1 MTIKLL
7 SAAAALAF
15 ALVGTS
21 ASAQTGP
28 LDFTLNNNTDGVV
41 VQIFIPV
48 PSTNEWEEDI
58 LGSDVVGSG
67 DSAHITI
74 DDGLEDCEYDIKVV
88 YDDSTPDLIVM
99 GVDFCAVNGETLDI
113 Q

>member
-1 MTIKLL
+1 MNFKLL

-28 LDFTLNNNTDGVV
+28 LDFTLNNNTDYDIA
-41 VQIFIPV
+41 QIYISV
-48 PSTNEWEEDI
+48 PSTSEWEEDI
-58 LGSDVVGSG
+58 LGADIVPSG
-67 DSAHITI
+67 DSVHITI

-88 YDDSTPDLIVM
+88 YTDEADDLIVM

-113 Q
+113 E

>member
-41 VQIFIPV
+41 VQIFLSV
-48 PSTNEWEEDI
+48 PSTDEWEEDI
-58 LGSDVVGSG
+58 LGSDVIGSG
-67 DSAHITI
+67 DSVHITI
-74 DDGLEDCEYDIKVV
+74 NDGLEDCEYDIKVV
-88 YDDSTPDLIVM
+88 YDDDTPDLVVM
-99 GVDFCAVNGETLDI
+99 GVDFCAVNGETLDLE
-113 Q
+113 